1 MQKKEIR
8 FYLMSYINIKSKWM
22 ERLNVRPENLLDIG
36 LSDDFLGKGVLHST
50 GNKKNRQTG
59 CIKLKSF

>member
-22 ERLNVRPENLLDIG
+22 ESLNVRPEKLLDIR
-36 LSDDFLGKGVLHST
+36 LSNDFLGKGVLHST
-50 GNKKNRQTG
+50 GNKQIN
-59 CIKLKSF
+59 KLLASN

>member
-22 ERLNVRPENLLDIG
+22 ESLNVRPEKLLDIR
-36 LSDDFLGKGVLHST
+36 LSNDFLGYDARSQGHKS
-50 GNKKNRQTG
+50 KNEQ
-59 CIKLKSF
+59 